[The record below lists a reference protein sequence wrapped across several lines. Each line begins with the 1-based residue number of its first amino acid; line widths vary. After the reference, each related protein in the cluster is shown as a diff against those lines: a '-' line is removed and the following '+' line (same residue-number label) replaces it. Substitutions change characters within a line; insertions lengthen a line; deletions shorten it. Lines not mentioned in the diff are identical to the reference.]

1 MTGRTPAEPIRV
13 ELWHVADCP
22 NGTAYL
28 PRLRRLLAE
37 AGSPAVLSARV
48 VHDVEQAPPERVP
61 GPPTAGGD
69 GRDGE
74 PGAED
79 PGGERGPDVRAE
91 YGLSSRVYAT
101 PDGLGNTPPDAW
113 VLAALARAGA
123 PTTPEGDTP

>member
-48 VHDVEQAPPERVP
+48 VHDVEQARRERVP
-61 GPPTAGGD
+61 GSPTVRVD
-69 GRDGE
+69 GRDVE
-74 PGAED
+74 PGAD
-79 PGGERGPDVRAE
+79 DRGG
-91 YGLSSRVYAT
+91 YGLSCRLYAT